1 MEQDTP
7 TPFSSPSLRQE
18 SRQDSAE
25 CVLGRLLEAESP
37 SEARERV
44 GRAVQDQ
51 QRSVSPAVAPVRV
64 LAERVHAHVSSR
76 AAAVLD
82 TARSLDENVLGIVA
96 TLLRQLDSGRWK
108 SLVTQ
113 LASVADPLS
122 TLLVWRAQ
130 RRRRLTPEDEAY
142 LNTRG
147 GGMEGIPTW
156 GGLSLAEVRTAA
168 NHAFAIYG
176 SFADAFGKADAT
188 LSQLAIGMRASLAH
202 SDEVEAAATA
212 LAAGL
217 PPDAILAA
225 SWRASEFQP
234 VAYVAVDKTSEWIV
248 LAVRGTLSGHDTLMD
263 ACAEPCPFPGGHA
276 HAGFVAAAWQVV
288 RQFLPVVAQHLAA
301 RPGFRLI
308 LTGHS
313 AGGAVA
319 ALTAALC
326 RSGDPDVEAAAM
338 RGAMQAGQRVDEAM
352 AAVRH
357 ATAVAFACPATA
369 SVRLSRAM
377 EPYVTSV
384 VAGRDVI
391 PRLSVL
397 SLRRLAARLG
407 TAWRPAPLRGL
418 SGQGNEE
425 GDTGSDSA
433 LGGVELADTGAPET
447 LCPAGHV
454 VHLRSLSSRQPRAEV
469 RHCTAFTDIRLG
481 VRMLSD
487 HRPSVYSTALDALL
501 RGPGSPRMAG
511 PEAEA
516 PQPSDMSDAEAIA
529 QAMAFHQ

>member
-1 MEQDTP
+1 MQ
-7 TPFSSPSLRQE
+7 
-18 SRQDSAE
+18 QDSTAPLSPPFLRRE
-25 CVLGRLLEAESP
+25 ESADCVLGRLLEADSP

-44 GRAVQDQ
+44 GRAVQEQ
-51 QRSVSPAVAPVRV
+51 SSVAPVRV

-96 TLLRQLDSGRWK
+96 TLLKQLDSGRWR
-108 SLVTQ
+108 SLVTH
-113 LASVADPLS
+113 LAAVADPLS
-122 TLLVWRAQ
+122 TMLVWRAQ
-130 RRRRLTPEDEAY
+130 RRRKLTPEEEAY
-142 LNTRG
+142 LGTRG
-147 GGMEGIPTW
+147 GGEGDRPTW
-156 GGLSLAEVRTAA
+156 GALSLPEVRTAA

-176 SFADAFGKADAT
+176 SFADAFVKADAT
-188 LSQLAIGMRASLAH
+188 LSQFASGMRASLAH

-217 PPDAILAA
+217 PAGAIVAA

-234 VAYVAVDKTSEWIV
+234 VAYVAVDEASQWVV

-263 ACAEPCPFPGGHA
+263 ACCEPCPFPGGHA

-288 RQFLPVVAQHLAA
+288 RQFLPVVAEQLASC
-301 RPGFRLI
+301 PGFRLV

-326 RSGDPDVEAAAM
+326 RSGDPDVEAAAL
-338 RGAMQAGQRVDEAM
+338 RGAMQAGGVGQPSAD
-352 AAVRH
+352 AALASVRN
-357 ATAVAFACPATA
+357 ATAVAFACPAVV

-384 VAGRDVI
+384 VAGRDVV

-397 SLRRLAARLG
+397 ALRRLAARLG
-407 TAWRPAPLRGL
+407 TAWRPAPLRGGLPVADDGDAAGYDPAL
-418 SGQGNEE
+418 S
-425 GDTGSDSA
+425 
-433 LGGVELADTGAPET
+433 GVELADTGAPET

-454 VHLRSLSSRQPRAEV
+454 VHLRSLSSRQPRAVV
-469 RHCTAFTDIRLG
+469 RHCAAFTDIRLG

-487 HRPSVYSTALDALL
+487 HRPSVYSAALDALI
-501 RGPGSPRMAG
+501 RGPV
-511 PEAEA
+511 PEAAA
-516 PQPSDMSDAEAIA
+516 PPAGAQVDSTSDAEAIA

>member
-1 MEQDTP
+1 
-7 TPFSSPSLRQE
+7 
-18 SRQDSAE
+18 
-25 CVLGRLLEAESP
+25 
-37 SEARERV
+37 
-44 GRAVQDQ
+44 
-51 QRSVSPAVAPVRV
+51 
-64 LAERVHAHVSSR
+64 
-76 AAAVLD
+76 
-82 TARSLDENVLGIVA
+82 
-96 TLLRQLDSGRWK
+96 
-108 SLVTQ
+108 
-113 LASVADPLS
+113 
-122 TLLVWRAQ
+122 
-130 RRRRLTPEDEAY
+130 
-142 LNTRG
+142 
-147 GGMEGIPTW
+147 
-156 GGLSLAEVRTAA
+156 VRTAA

-212 LAAGL
+212 VAAGL
-217 PPDAILAA
+217 PPGAIVAA

-234 VAYVAVDKTSEWIV
+234 VAYVAVDEASQWVV

-288 RQFLPVVAQHLAA
+288 RQFLPVVAHHLAT

-338 RGAMQAGQRVDEAM
+338 RGAMQVGQRVDEAM
-352 AAVRH
+352 AAVRC
-357 ATAVAFACPATA
+357 ATAVAFACPAVA

-397 SLRRLAARLG
+397 ALRRLAARLG
-407 TAWRPAPLRGL
+407 AAWRPAPLRGSL
-418 SGQGNEE
+418 PADEE
-425 GDTGSDSA
+425 GDAGSDPA

-454 VHLRSLSSRQPRAEV
+454 VHLRSLSSRHPRAEV

-487 HRPSVYSTALDALL
+487 HRPSVYSTALDTLL
-501 RGPGSPRMAG
+501 RGPVSPRVAG
-511 PEAEA
+511 AEAEA
-516 PQPSDMSDAEAIA
+516 RQPSGLSDAEEQIA
-529 QAMAFHQ
+529 QAMSFHQ